1 MNSQEQQFE
10 LLLEQMNDLLKTR
23 HYLELREVF
32 SELNPAD
39 IALLLEELPEEKLLL
54 VFRILPKEDAAEV
67 FAYFESDTQEHLIKA
82 FSDRELKEVLDEL
95 YMDDT
100 VDLIEEMPASV
111 VRRILSVTPQD
122 MRSSINQILQYP
134 DDSAGSIMTT
144 EFVRLQRD
152 MTVEEAFVRIRRTGV
167 DKETIYTC
175 YVTENDRKLVGMVT
189 AKTLLLSD
197 SDERIEDIMED
208 NVISVTTHEDQEAT
222 AQLFNKY
229 DFLALP
235 VVDTENRLVGIITVD
250 DAIDVLQEEATED
263 IEKMAAISPT
273 DKPYLKTSAWTIFL
287 TRIPWLTLLMLSA
300 TISGYI
306 ITAYEDALLASG
318 MVMLTSFIPMLMN
331 TAGNSGSQASVTVTR
346 GISIAEIE
354 FTDLLSVIWKEFR
367 VSLLCGLTLAIVSFL
382 KMFFLDRVG
391 FLVAAVISLTLIV
404 AVLFAKVIGC
414 SLPML
419 AKKIGLDP
427 AVMASPF
434 ITTIVDALTLVVYF
448 NIASMLLG
456 I

>member
-1 MNSQEQQFE
+1 MNNQEQQFE
-10 LLLEQMNDLLKTR
+10 LLLEQMNDLLASR
-23 HYLELREVF
+23 RFLELREVF
-32 SELNPAD
+32 AELNPAD
-39 IALLLEELPEEKLLL
+39 IALLLEELPEEKLTL

-67 FAYFESDTQEHLIKA
+67 FSYFESDAQEHLIKA

-95 YMDDT
+95 YVDDT
-100 VDLIEEMPASV
+100 VDIIEEMPASV
-111 VRRILSVTPQD
+111 VRRILAVAPQD
-122 MRSSINQILQYP
+122 LRSSINQILQYP

-144 EFVRLQRD
+144 EYVHLQRD
-152 MTVEEAFVRIRRTGV
+152 MTVEEAFMRIRRTGV

-175 YVTENDRKLVGMVT
+175 YVTETDRKLVGLVT

-197 SDERIEDIMED
+197 SDSLIEDIMED
-208 NVISVTTHEDQEAT
+208 HVISVSTHEDQEST

-235 VVDTENRLVGIITVD
+235 VVDNENRLVGIITVD

-273 DKPYLKTSAWTIFL
+273 DKPYLKTGAWKIFL

-346 GISIAEIE
+346 GISIGEIE
-354 FTDLLSVIWKEFR
+354 FSDLPRVVWKELR
-367 VSLLCGLTLAIVSFL
+367 VSVLCGITLAIVSFL
-382 KMFFLDRVG
+382 KMAFLDRLEL
-391 FLVAAVISLTLIV
+391 LVAAAISLTLIV

-414 SLPML
+414 SLPMV

-448 NIASMLLG
+448 NIASALLH

>member
-1 MNSQEQQFE
+1 MNTQEEQFE
-10 LLLEQMNDLLKTR
+10 ALLEQMNDLLESR
-23 HYLELREVF
+23 RYLELREVF

-39 IALLLEELPEEKLLL
+39 IAQLLEELPEEKLPL

-67 FAYFESDTQEHLIKA
+67 FAYFESDAQEHLIKA

-95 YMDDT
+95 YIDDT
-100 VDLIEEMPASV
+100 VDMIEEMPANV
-111 VRRILSVTPQD
+111 VRRILAIAPQD

-134 DDSAGSIMTT
+134 DDSAGSLMTT

-175 YVTENDRKLVGMVT
+175 YVTENDRKLIGMIT

-197 SDERIEDIMED
+197 GDALIEDIMED
-208 NVISVTTHEDQEAT
+208 NVISVSTHEDQET
-222 AQLFNKY
+222 TVQLFNKY

-273 DKPYLKTSAWTIFL
+273 DKPYLKTSVFKIYL
-287 TRIPWLTLLMLSA
+287 TRIPWLTLLMLCA

-306 ITAYEDALLASG
+306 ITAYESALYASG

-331 TAGNSGSQASVTVTR
+331 TAGNSGSQSSVTVTR
-346 GISIAEIE
+346 GISLGDIE
-354 FTDLLSVIWKEFR
+354 FSDLLRVIWKEFR
-367 VSLLCGLTLAIVSFL
+367 ISVLCGITLAVVNFL
-382 KMFFLDRVG
+382 KMLLLDRMEMMI
-391 FLVAAVISLTLIV
+391 AATVSLTLIV

-419 AKKIGLDP
+419 AKKVGLDP

-434 ITTIVDALTLVVYF
+434 ITTIVDALTLIVFF
-448 NIASMLLG
+448 NVASNILG
-456 I
+456 F

>member
-1 MNSQEQQFE
+1 MNSQEEQFD
-10 LLLEQMNDLLKTR
+10 LLLEQMNDLLKSKR
-23 HYLELREVF
+23 YLELRNVF

-39 IALLLEELPEEKLLL
+39 IALLLEELPEEKLPL

-67 FAYFESDTQEHLIKA
+67 FAYFESDTQIHLIKA

-111 VRRILSVTPQD
+111 VRRILSVTPPD

-197 SDERIEDIMED
+197 GDELIEDIMED
-208 NVISVTTHEDQEAT
+208 NVISVTTHEDQEST

-306 ITAYEDALLASG
+306 ITAYEDALIASG

-346 GISIAEIE
+346 GISIGEIE
-354 FTDLLSVIWKEFR
+354 FPDLLRVVWKEFR
-367 VSLLCGLTLAIVSFL
+367 VSILCGVSLAIVSFL
-382 KMFFLDRVG
+382 KMYFLDRVG
-391 FLVAAVISLTLIV
+391 FLIACVISLTLIV

-419 AKKIGLDP
+419 AKKIKLDP

-448 NIASMLLG
+448 TIASAMLG

>member
-1 MNSQEQQFE
+1 MNNQEKQLE
-10 LLLEQMNDLLKTR
+10 LLLEQMNDLLKSR
-23 HYLELREVF
+23 RYLELREMF

-39 IALLLEELPEEKLLL
+39 IAQLLEELPEEKLPL

-67 FAYFESDTQEHLIKA
+67 FAYFESDAQEHLIRA

-95 YMDDT
+95 YIDDT
-100 VDLIEEMPASV
+100 VDMIEEMPASV
-111 VRRILSVTPQD
+111 VRRILSVAPHD

-175 YVTENDRKLVGMVT
+175 YVTENDRKLIGMVT
-189 AKTLLLSD
+189 AKTLLLAD
-197 SDERIEDIMED
+197 SDELIEDIMEE
-208 NVISVTTHEDQEAT
+208 NVISVSTHEDQEST

-273 DKPYLKTSAWTIFL
+273 DKPYLKTSAWKIFL
-287 TRIPWLTLLMLSA
+287 TRIPWLTLLMLTA

-306 ITAYEDALLASG
+306 ITAYEDALLTSG
-318 MVMLTSFIPMLMN
+318 MVMLTSFVPMLMN

-346 GISIAEIE
+346 GISLGDIE
-354 FTDLLSVIWKEFR
+354 FRDLPSVIWKELR
-367 VSLLCGLTLAIVSFL
+367 ISILCGITLAIVSFL
-382 KMFFLDRVG
+382 KMYFLDRVG
-391 FLVAAVISLTLIV
+391 FLIASVISLTLIV

-434 ITTIVDALTLVVYF
+434 ITTIVDSLTLVVYF
-448 NIASMLLG
+448 TIASALLH